1 MIRFHNPEEQRKGAQ
16 LVLRSLSHI
25 PAIQNALAQIE
36 REMPLDQISQQLH
49 TSLGRWLD
57 EQQEVSERLKHELHQ
72 EREQRQWYE
81 KHLQRL
87 REDPVQN
94 QLEAEREAHT
104 ATKQQLQ
111 DVESALS
118 RNKQLFTHARSTIQE
133 LQDEI
138 AELNRLV
145 ASQHLKLQELTGIE
159 PE

>member
-25 PAIQNALAQIE
+25 PAIQTALAQIE
-36 REMPLDQISQQLH
+36 REMPLDQVSQQLH

-72 EREQRQWYE
+72 EREQHQWYE

-94 QLEAEREAHT
+94 QLKAEREAHA
-104 ATKQQLQ
+104 ATTERLQ
-111 DVESALS
+111 EVESILS
-118 RNKQLFTHARSTIQE
+118 RNEQALAHERRTIRQ

-138 AELNRLV
+138 AELNRLI
-145 ASQHLKLQELTGIE
+145 ARQHLKLQELTGIE

>member
-16 LVLRSLSHI
+16 LVLRSLRGI
-25 PAIQNALAQIE
+25 PAIQNALTQIE
-36 REMPLDQISQQLH
+36 REMPLDQVSQQLH
-49 TSLGRWLD
+49 TSLEHWLQ
-57 EQQEVSERLKHELHQ
+57 EQHEKSERLENDLRRERMSLDSYKNLFQEL
-72 EREQRQWYE
+72 
-81 KHLQRL
+81 KDNPLL
-87 REDPVQN
+87 K
-94 QLEAEREAHT
+94 QLEAEREAHA

-145 ASQHLKLQELTGIE
+145 ASQHLKLQELTCIE

>member
-16 LVLRSLSHI
+16 LVLRSLNHI
-25 PAIQNALAQIE
+25 PAIQTALGEIE
-36 REMPLDQISQQLH
+36 HEVPIEQVSAGLSK
-49 TSLGRWLD
+49 SLGKWLD

-87 REDPVQN
+87 QEHPLLK
-94 QLEAEREAHT
+94 QLEAEREAHAAT
-104 ATKQQLQ
+104 AQRLQ